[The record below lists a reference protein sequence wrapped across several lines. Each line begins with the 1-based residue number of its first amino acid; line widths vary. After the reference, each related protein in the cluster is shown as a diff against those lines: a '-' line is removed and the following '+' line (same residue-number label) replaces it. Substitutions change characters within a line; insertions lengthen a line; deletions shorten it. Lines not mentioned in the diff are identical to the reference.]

1 MQAAEIPRGAFT
13 CIVILAGWSIQQKCR
28 SGRREMCDSDTAT
41 GLVQKLLQ
49 TDPRDRLFKP
59 VKVKGFIVT
68 DHIVLSQDNLSL
80 FVDEE

>member
-1 MQAAEIPRGAFT
+1 
-13 CIVILAGWSIQQKCR
+13 
-28 SGRREMCDSDTAT
+28 MCDSDTAT